1 MASAVPV
8 VPARDAPRS
17 IFSAEPPPPPG
28 RADWH
33 RDLLA
38 SLIVALVALPLCLG
52 VALASGAPLIAG
64 LVAGV
69 IGGLVVGPLS
79 GSALM
84 VSGPAAGLTAV
95 VLSAVTT
102 LGHFDRFVVAVCIGG
117 VVQVALGTARAG
129 FVAYY
134 IPNAVIKAMLAAI
147 GVILILKQVPH
158 VVGYDPDPLG
168 DEAFRQANSE
178 NTFTAIGH
186 ALGAVEPLALA
197 LGVASLGI
205 LFAWEHPSLA
215 GVRRRLPGPLVVV
228 LLGLATQMLAASN
241 GAGLAASHL
250 VALPTPGTAAAFRA
264 QFVRPD
270 WTALADADTWRIGL
284 MVGLVASV
292 ETLLS
297 LEATDKMD
305 AWRRRSPA
313 NRELFAQGVGN
324 VLSGLAGGLPVT
336 GVIVRSAANVAAGAR
351 TRRSATLH
359 GAWLLLAVLL
369 LPGLLNRIPLAVLAA
384 VLLHTGW
391 KLAHPRVLRSTWRL
405 GWMQFVPFVATFAA
419 ILFTDL
425 LVGIGVGSAV
435 AAVFILLEHLTA
447 PCFTEV
453 SAPGALL
460 RRLRLNGHVTF
471 LNKAMLRREL
481 DALAPGDRIEIDGRD
496 AQRIDPDVLEILHEY
511 HLTARLKDVD
521 YRLVGV
527 PEPSAAAA
535 AH

>member
-1 MASAVPV
+1 M
-8 VPARDAPRS
+8 
-17 IFSAEPPPPPG
+17 PG
-28 RADWH
+28 RVDWG
-33 RDLLA
+33 RDVPA
-38 SLIVALVALPLCLG
+38 SLIVSLVALPLCLG

-69 IGGLVVGPLS
+69 IGGLLVGPLS

-95 VLSAVTT
+95 VLSAVAT
-102 LGHFDRFVVAVCIGG
+102 LGGFERFVVAVIIGG
-117 VVQVALGTARAG
+117 AVQVLLGAVRAG

-147 GVILILKQVPH
+147 GVILILKQIPH

-168 DEAFRQANSE
+168 DESFRQANNE
-178 NTFTAIGH
+178 NTFSALWH
-186 ALGAVEPLALA
+186 AASSVEPLALG
-197 LGVASLGI
+197 LGVAALVV
-205 LFAWEHPSLA
+205 LFTWEHPRLA
-215 GVRRRLPGPLVVV
+215 PVRRLLPGPLAVV
-228 LLGLATQMLAASN
+228 LLGLGVQTLAVGM
-241 GAGLAASHL
+241 GAGLAGSHL
-250 VALPTPGTAAAFRA
+250 VALPTPDSAQAFLG

-270 WTALADADTWRIGL
+270 WSAFSEAATWRVGL
-284 MVGLVASV
+284 TVGLVASV

-313 NRELFAQGVGN
+313 NRELLAQGVGN
-324 VLSGLAGGLPVT
+324 LVSGVLGGLPLT

-351 TRRSATLH
+351 TKASATLH
-359 GAWLLLAVLL
+359 GLWLLVAIVA

-391 KLAHPRVLRSTWRL
+391 KLAHPRVLRSTWQL
-405 GWMQFVPFVATFAA
+405 GWMQFVPFVATFLA
-419 ILFTDL
+419 ILLTDL

-447 PCFTEV
+447 PCFTVV
-453 SAPGALL
+453 SAPGAVLK
-460 RRLRLNGHVTF
+460 RLRLNGHVTF

-481 DALAPGDRIEIDGRD
+481 DALHPGQRLEVDGRD
-496 AQRIDPDVLEILHEY
+496 SARIDPDVLEILHEF
-511 HLTARLKDVD
+511 HLTARLKDID

-527 PEPSAAAA
+527 PAPATGAG

>member
-1 MASAVPV
+1 MARAVPV
-8 VPARDAPRS
+8 VPARDEPRP
-17 IFSAEPPPPPG
+17 ILAAEPRPVPG
-28 RADWH
+28 RSDWPV
-33 RDLLA
+33 DLLA

-95 VLSAVTT
+95 VLSAVAA
-102 LGHFDRFVVAVCIGG
+102 LGSFDRFAVAVCIGG
-117 VVQVALGTARAG
+117 VLQVALGAARAG
-129 FVAYY
+129 FVASY

-147 GVILILKQVPH
+147 GVILIVTQVPH
-158 VVGYDPDPLG
+158 VVGYVPDPQG
-168 DEAFRQANSE
+168 DVLFGLANVARP
-178 NTFTAIGH
+178 FTVIGH
-186 ALGAVEPLALA
+186 ALGAVEPLALG
-197 LGVASLGI
+197 LGVGSVAI
-205 LFAWEHPSLA
+205 LFGWERPGLA
-215 GVRRRLPGPLVVV
+215 GVRRRLPGPLAVV
-228 LLGLATQMLAASN
+228 LLGLATQMIAASI
-241 GAGLAASHL
+241 GVGLEASHL
-250 VALPTPGTAAAFRA
+250 VALPTPGTPAAFWA

-270 WTALADADTWRIGL
+270 WTALAEADTWRIGL
-284 MVGLVASV
+284 TVGLVASV

-297 LEATDKMD
+297 LEATDKLD
-305 AWRRRSPA
+305 AWHRRSPA
-313 NRELFAQGVGN
+313 NRELVAQGVGN
-324 VLSGLAGGLPVT
+324 ALSGLAGGLPVT

-351 TRRSATLH
+351 TRLSATLH
-359 GAWLLLAVLL
+359 GAWLVLAVLL

-405 GWMQFVPFVATFAA
+405 GWTQLVPFVATFAA

-435 AAVFILLEHLTA
+435 AAVFILLEHLTT

-527 PEPSAAAA
+527 PEPHTGTAAP
-535 AH
+535 

>member
-1 MASAVPV
+1 MVTAVR
-8 VPARDAPRS
+8 PATGESPRPLLAADAP
-17 IFSAEPPPPPG
+17 PMPG
-28 RADWH
+28 AIDWG
-33 RDLLA
+33 RDLPA

-52 VALASGAPLIAG
+52 VALASGAPLVAG

-69 IGGLVVGPLS
+69 IGGIVIGPLS

-95 VLSAVTT
+95 VLSSVAT
-102 LGHFDRFVVAVCIGG
+102 LGSFERFVVAVAIGG
-117 VVQVALGTARAG
+117 GVQLLLGAVRAG

-168 DEAFRQANSE
+168 DEAFRQANDE
-178 NTFTAIGH
+178 NTFTAISH
-186 ALGAVEPLALA
+186 AIGAVEPLALGLGLVA
-197 LGVASLGI
+197 LTI
-205 LFAWEHPSLA
+205 LFTWERDGLA
-215 GVRRRLPGPLVVV
+215 RLRRLLPGPLAVV
-228 LLGLATQMLAASN
+228 LLGLLVQSVAAAQ
-241 GAGLAASHL
+241 GMGLEASHL
-250 VALPTPGTAAAFRA
+250 VGLPMPATASEFWG
-264 QFVRPD
+264 QFTRPD
-270 WTALADADTWRIGL
+270 WQALGDPATWRIGL
-284 MVGLVASV
+284 TVGLVASV

-313 NRELFAQGVGN
+313 NRELLAQGVGN
-324 VLSGLAGGLPVT
+324 CLSGLAGGLPVT

-351 TRRSATLH
+351 TKSSATLH
-359 GAWLLLAVLL
+359 GVWLLLAAVLL
-369 LPGLLNRIPLAVLAA
+369 PSLLNRIPLAVLAA
-384 VLLHTGW
+384 ILLHTGW
-391 KLAHPRVLRSTWRL
+391 KLAHPRVLRSTWQL
-405 GWMQFVPFVATFAA
+405 GWMQFVPFVATFTA

-447 PCFTEV
+447 PCYTEV
-453 SAPGALL
+453 SAPGAVL
-460 RRLRLNGHVTF
+460 RRLKLNGHVTF

-481 DALAPGDRIEIDGRD
+481 DQLQSGQRLEIDGRD
-496 AQRIDPDVLEILHEY
+496 AQRIDPDVREILHEF
-511 HLTARLKDVD
+511 HFTAHLKDID

-527 PEPSAAAA
+527 PEPAVGGGG
-535 AH
+535 H